1 MASTTVFPQHY
12 GIVVCLSQLQC
23 KGVCTAL
30 LLRPWRVAA
39 IASFMPYVSIQCR
52 VITYLISPCS
62 DLLMVETIEY
72 DMLICG
78 SGLAGLRAAIAAAK
92 TAPSLKIAIVSKL
105 QVMRSHSVS
114 AEGGT
119 AAVIFE
125 DEGDTIESHVYD
137 TVKGSDFLADQDVAE
152 RLCVE
157 MPREIHQLD
166 HWGMPWSRRK
176 DGRIDQRNFGGY
188 SFPRATFASDKVGF
202 FEMQTLYDTCQ
213 KFDNISYLNE
223 WFATSIVHD
232 GKKFVGI
239 TAIEI
244 GSGTFYSIKAKSLV
258 IATGGAGRMYSFSTY
273 ALSSTP
279 DGLDM
284 GLRAGMALKD
294 MEFVQFHP
302 TGILPSGILITEGA
316 RGEGGYLLNN
326 RGERF
331 MKRYAASKMELA
343 PRDIVSRSV
352 MTEIKEGRGFKH
364 ETGVECMKLDL
375 RHIGDERI
383 KEKLGGI
390 REISIKFSGV
400 DPAADLLDI
409 RPVCHYMM
417 GGLHTNIDGATE
429 IQGVW
434 AAGEAACNSVHGS
447 NRLGANSTSE
457 CIVWGRITGEQAARY
472 ALEQS
477 SASRPP
483 WPHHLVAAE
492 EKRIYDEIFRGGGHV
507 NPYEIRQKLTD
518 TLNEKAYVYRSGQ
531 SLVEGLRIIRDLRKQ
546 AWKHVDD
553 KASEYNTNFVNVME
567 IDSMFRVAEIV
578 LVGAINRK
586 ESRGAHARI
595 DYPKR
600 DDENFLHHT
609 LAYYD
614 LEGPIMK
621 THPVTITKYK
631 PVERKY

>member
-1 MASTTVFPQHY
+1 MVD
-12 GIVVCLSQLQC
+12 
-23 KGVCTAL
+23 
-30 LLRPWRVAA
+30 
-39 IASFMPYVSIQCR
+39 SIDFD
-52 VITYLISPCS
+52 LI
-62 DLLMVETIEY
+62 
-72 DMLICG
+72 ICG

-92 TAPSLKIAIVSKL
+92 KGPDLRIAIVSKL

-119 AAVIFE
+119 AAVLFE

-157 MPREIHQLD
+157 MPKEVHQLE
-166 HWGMPWSRRK
+166 HWGMPWSRRN

-188 SFPRATFASDKVGF
+188 SFPRATYASDKVGF

-213 KFDNISYLNE
+213 KFENIEYLNE
-223 WFATSIVHD
+223 WFATSIIHD
-232 GKKFVGI
+232 GKRFMGL
-239 TAIEI
+239 TAIEL
-244 GSGTFYSIKAKSLV
+244 GSGTFYTIKGKALI
-258 IATGGAGRMYSFSTY
+258 IATGGAGRLYSFSTY

-326 RGERF
+326 KGKRF
-331 MKRYAASKMELA
+331 MKNYAAGKMELA
-343 PRDIVSRSV
+343 PRDIVSRSI
-352 MTEIKEGRGFKH
+352 MTEIQEGRGFKH
-364 ETGVECMKLDL
+364 ETGVDCMKLDL
-375 RHIGDERI
+375 RHIGDEKI

-390 REISIKFSGV
+390 REISIKFSNI
-400 DPAADLLDI
+400 DPAKELLDI

-417 GGLHTNIDGATE
+417 GGLHTDIDGATE

-457 CIVWGRITGEQAARY
+457 CIVWGRITGELAAEY
-472 ALEQS
+472 IKKGIPSVE
-477 SASRPP
+477 
-483 WPHHLVAAE
+483 WPHHLVMAE
-492 EKRIYDEIFRGGGHV
+492 EKRIYDGIFRGNGNA
-507 NPYEIRQKLTD
+507 NPYEIRQALTD
-518 TLNEKAYVYRSGQ
+518 TMNEKAYVYRNEKD
-531 SLVEGLRIIRDLRKQ
+531 LVEGLKKIRELKTQ
-546 AWKHVDD
+546 TWKHVDD
-553 KASEYNTNFVNVME
+553 KAKEYNTNFSNVME
-567 IDSMFRVAEIV
+567 LDSMFRVAEIV
-578 LVGAINRK
+578 LLGAINRK
-586 ESRGAHARI
+586 ESRGAHART
-595 DYPKR
+595 DYTKR
-600 DDENFLHHT
+600 DDTNFLHHT

-614 LEGPIMK
+614 PSEPIMK
-621 THPVTITKYK
+621 TYPVTITKYQ

>member
-1 MASTTVFPQHY
+1 
-12 GIVVCLSQLQC
+12 
-23 KGVCTAL
+23 
-30 LLRPWRVAA
+30 
-39 IASFMPYVSIQCR
+39 
-52 VITYLISPCS
+52 
-62 DLLMVETIEY
+62 MVESIEF
-72 DMLICG
+72 DLIICG

-92 TAPSLKIAIVSKL
+92 KGPNLKIGVVSKL

-119 AAVIFE
+119 AAVLFE

-157 MPREIHQLD
+157 MPQEVHQLD
-166 HWGMPWSRRK
+166 HWGMPWSRRT

-188 SFPRATFASDKVGF
+188 SFPRATYASDKVGF

-213 KFDNISYLNE
+213 KFENIEYLNE
-223 WFATSIVHD
+223 WFVTSIVHD
-232 GKKFVGI
+232 GKRFMGV
-239 TAIEI
+239 TAIELS
-244 GSGTFYSIKAKSLV
+244 SGTFYTIKGKALI
-258 IATGGAGRMYSFSTY
+258 IATGGAGRLYSFSTY

-326 RGERF
+326 KGERF
-331 MKRYAASKMELA
+331 MKKYAASKMELA
-343 PRDIVSRSV
+343 PRDIVSRSI
-352 MTEIKEGRGFKH
+352 MTEIQEGRGFKH
-364 ETGVECMKLDL
+364 ETGADCMKLDL
-375 RHIGDERI
+375 RHIGDEKI

-390 REISIKFSGV
+390 REISIKFSGI
-400 DPAADLLDI
+400 DPAQDLLDI

-417 GGLHTNIDGATE
+417 GGLHTDIDGATE

-457 CIVWGRITGEQAARY
+457 CIVWGKITGELAVEY
-472 ALEQS
+472 INKDTS
-477 SASRPP
+477 SNP

-492 EKRIYDEIFRGGGHV
+492 EKRIYDGIFRGNGDA
-507 NPYEIRQKLTD
+507 NPYEIRQQLTD
-518 TLNEKAYVYRSGQ
+518 TMNEKAYVYRNETD
-531 SLVEGLRIIRDLRKQ
+531 LVAGLKKIRELKEQ
-546 AWKHVDD
+546 TWKHVDD
-553 KASEYNTNFVNVME
+553 KAKEYNTNFSNVME
-567 IDSMFRVAEIV
+567 LDSMFRVAEIV
-578 LVGAINRK
+578 LLGAINRK
-586 ESRGAHARI
+586 ESRGAHART
-595 DYPKR
+595 DYTKR
-600 DDENFLHHT
+600 DDANFLHHT

-614 LEGPIMK
+614 PNEPIMK
-621 THPVTITKYK
+621 THPVTITKYQ

>member
-1 MASTTVFPQHY
+1 
-12 GIVVCLSQLQC
+12 
-23 KGVCTAL
+23 
-30 LLRPWRVAA
+30 
-39 IASFMPYVSIQCR
+39 MPFNNTS
-52 VITYLISPCS
+52 YLTQKYYFCINMVNSLDF
-62 DLLMVETIEY
+62 DLI
-72 DMLICG
+72 ICG
-78 SGLAGLRAAIAAAK
+78 SGLAGLRAAISAAK
-92 TAPSLKIAIVSKL
+92 KGPNLKIGVVSKV

-119 AAVIFE
+119 AAVLFE

-157 MPREIHQLD
+157 MPKQIRQLD
-166 HWGMPWSRRK
+166 HWGMPWSRRD

-188 SFPRATFASDKVGF
+188 SFPRATYASDKVGF

-213 KFDNISYLNE
+213 KFDNIEYLNE
-223 WFATSIVHD
+223 WFVTSIIHD
-232 GKKFVGI
+232 GKKFMGV
-239 TAIEI
+239 TAIEL
-244 GSGTFYSIKAKSLV
+244 GSGNFYTIKGKALI
-258 IATGGAGRMYSFSTY
+258 IATGGAGRLYSFSTY

-284 GLRAGMALKD
+284 GFRAGMALKD

-316 RGEGGYLLNN
+316 RGEGGYLLNSE
-326 RGERF
+326 GERF
-331 MKRYAASKMELA
+331 MKTYASGKMELA
-343 PRDIVSRSV
+343 PRDIVSRSI
-352 MTEIKEGRGFKH
+352 MTEIQEGRGFKH
-364 ETGVECMKLDL
+364 ETGVDCMKLDL
-375 RHIGDERI
+375 RHLGDEKI

-390 REISIKFSGV
+390 REISIKFSGI
-400 DPAADLLDI
+400 DPAKDLLDI

-417 GGLHTNIDGATE
+417 GGLHTDIDGATE

-434 AAGEAACNSVHGS
+434 AAGEVACNSVHGS

-457 CIVWGRITGEQAARY
+457 CIVWGNITGELAAEY
-472 ALEQS
+472 ALNNNNNDQ
-477 SASRPP
+477 

-492 EKRIYDEIFRGGGHV
+492 EKRIYDGIFRGNGDA
-507 NPYEIRQKLTD
+507 NPYEIRQELTD
-518 TLNEKAYVYRSGQ
+518 TLNDKAYVYRNETD
-531 SLVEGLRIIRDLRKQ
+531 LVDGLKKVRELKKMT
-546 AWKHVDD
+546 WKHVDD
-553 KASEYNTNFVNVME
+553 KAKEYNTNFANVME
-567 IDSMFRVAEIV
+567 LDSMFRVAEV
-578 LVGAINRK
+578 LLVGAINRK
-586 ESRGAHARI
+586 ESRGAHSRT

-614 LEGPIMK
+614 PNEPIMK
-621 THPVTITKYK
+621 KYPVTITKYK